1 MISFRN
7 FMWHVNAPLVIA
19 HRGASLQAPE
29 NTLRAFR
36 LAADLG
42 ADAIE
47 MDAKLSAD
55 KRVVIHHDL
64 TLERTTNGKGRVSK
78 LRLNE
83 LKRLDAGIKFD
94 ISCSEE
100 RIPTLEEVIELV
112 GDRLL
117 FNIELTNYASPFD
130 NLPEVVVEIIRKY
143 GIQSKVLISSFNP
156 IALIRVRRIASEM
169 MCGLLLKSS
178 EPAWMRRLLRR
189 VVTYE
194 AIHPSYDLI
203 DNAFMQRSITAGEFV
218 NIWTVNDRE
227 KIVEM
232 IAFGVDGII
241 TDDPGL
247 VREILTER

>member
-1 MISFRN
+1 MISMRN
-7 FMWHVNAPLVIA
+7 SSWHINAPLVIA

-29 NTLRAFR
+29 NTLSAFC

-55 KRVVIHHDL
+55 KCVVIHHDL
-64 TLERTTNGKGRVSK
+64 TLERTTNGRGRVSTQ
-78 LRLNE
+78 RLDE
-83 LKRLDAGIKFD
+83 LKQLDAGIKFD
-94 ISCSEE
+94 ISFSEE

-130 NLPEVVVEIIRKY
+130 NLPEVVVDIIRKY

-156 IALIRVRRIASEM
+156 IALIRTRMIEPDM
-169 MCGLLLKSS
+169 TCGLLIKSS
-178 EPAWMRRLLRR
+178 EPRWIRGLFQRLGR
-189 VVTYE
+189 YE

-203 DNAFMQRSITAGEFV
+203 DNEFMQQSIDSGKLV
-218 NIWTVNDRE
+218 NAWTVNDRE
-227 KIVEM
+227 KIVELLEL
-232 IAFGVDGII
+232 GVGGII
-241 TDDPGL
+241 TDDPGS
-247 VREILTER
+247 VRDLILKR

>member
-1 MISFRN
+1 MISHRN
-7 FMWHVNAPLVIA
+7 STWYVNAPLVIA

-29 NTLRAFR
+29 NTLRAFC

-64 TLERTTNGKGRVSK
+64 TLERTTNGKGRVSS
-78 LRLNE
+78 LRLSE

-100 RIPTLEEVIELV
+100 RIPTLEEVIEVV

-117 FNIELTNYASPFD
+117 LNIELTNYASPFD
-130 NLPEVVVEIIRKY
+130 NLPEVVIDIIRKF
-143 GIQSKVLISSFNP
+143 GIQRKVLISSFNP
-156 IALIRVRRIASEM
+156 IALIRVRRIASDM

-178 EPAWMRRLLRR
+178 EPKWMRKLFRH

-194 AIHPSYDLI
+194 AIHPGYDLI
-203 DNAFMQRSITAGEFV
+203 DKAFMQKSIASGELV
-218 NIWTVNDRE
+218 NTWTVNNRE
-227 KIVEM
+227 QIVELLELG
-232 IAFGVDGII
+232 INGII

-247 VREILTER
+247 VRDILMQR